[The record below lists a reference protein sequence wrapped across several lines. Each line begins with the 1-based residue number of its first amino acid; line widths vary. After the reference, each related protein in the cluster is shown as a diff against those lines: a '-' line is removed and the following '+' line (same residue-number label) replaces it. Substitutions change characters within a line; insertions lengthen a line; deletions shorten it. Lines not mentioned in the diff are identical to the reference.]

1 MQITKFAA
9 GTAIALALALPAAAQ
24 EAATP
29 APVATPV
36 DAGTV
41 VATVNGTEI
50 TVGHMIIL
58 KSQLPAQ
65 YQQIPDAQL
74 FEGILEQLIQQ
85 TALAQTVDSLDAVDE
100 MVIENDRRSYVAGVA
115 LRRAAAETLTED
127 AVQRMYDQRF
137 SDAEPTTE
145 YNAAHILVPTLEEAQ
160 AIKDAIDGGADFA
173 DQARE
178 HSTDGAAQAGGA
190 LGWFS
195 AGMMVPDFEEAV
207 MALEVGQ
214 VSEPV
219 ETQFGWHVVKLNETR
234 EQPVP
239 TLDEVRAEIENA
251 VQQAM
256 VTELV
261 EKVVGEAAVTRSV
274 EGIDP
279 GVLSDQTIL
288 DN

>member
-24 EAATP
+24 EAAAP
-29 APVATPV
+29 APT
-36 DAGTV
+36 DAATV

-58 KSQLPAQ
+58 KSQLPPQ

-85 TALAQTVDSLDAVDE
+85 TALAQTVGSLDAVDE

-115 LRRAAAETLTED
+115 LRRAAAETLTDE
-127 AVQRMYDQRF
+127 AVQRMYDERF
-137 SDAEPTTE
+137 ADALPTTE
-145 YNAAHILVPTLEEAQ
+145 YNAAHILVPTIEEAQ
-160 AIKDAIDGGADFA
+160 AIKAAIDGGADFA
-173 DQARE
+173 EQARE

-195 AGMMVPDFEEAV
+195 AGMMVPDFESAV

-239 TLDEVRAEIENA
+239 TLDEVRAEIESA

-256 VTELV
+256 VTDLV
-261 EKVVGEAAVTRSV
+261 EKVVGEAEVTRSV